1 MRQSDLARYGLW
13 CGIVVTAEGNRR
25 EYHMATTWLPHLAT
39 NTLSLLLPD
48 IYRMLIRRKR
58 GGGTAAPD
66 QPVSLS
72 GEIVELI
79 GATLSIM
86 LCDRPSYVLYVAPL
100 AFGYLL
106 SGPWLNIYKGALAEK
121 RLFGFGLDAL
131 PHATTAFALTALV
144 RDTARTIGDLSASTR
159 LLGAY
164 GNRIERY
171 QVAISASALIL
182 ATLAWELG
190 EHRIYRYELA
200 RRGSLE
206 RINMQWSL
214 ADCAYDCAANA
225 IGWLLATAWRANMP
239 PRGGLSFS
247 CGPLNP
253 KAM

>member
-25 EYHMATTWLPHLAT
+25 AYHMTTTWLPHLAT

-48 IYRMLIRRKR
+48 IYRMLIRCKR
-58 GGGTAAPD
+58 GGRTTTPS
-66 QPVSLS
+66 QPVSMS

-79 GATLSIM
+79 GATLSTL
-86 LCDRPSYVLYVAPL
+86 LCDRPGYVLYVAPL

-106 SGPWLNIYKGALAEK
+106 SGPWLNIYKGALAKK

-131 PHATTAFALTALV
+131 PHTTTAFALTALV
-144 RDTARTIGDLSASTR
+144 RDTARTIGDRSASMRLLSA
-159 LLGAY
+159 Y
-164 GNRIERY
+164 GDRIERH
-171 QVAISASALIL
+171 QIAISAIALVF

-200 RRGSLE
+200 MRGSLE

-214 ADCAYDCAANA
+214 VDCAYDCAANA
-225 IGWLLATAWRANMP
+225 IGWLLATVWLADVTT
-239 PRGGLSFS
+239 
-247 CGPLNP
+247 
-253 KAM
+253 KA